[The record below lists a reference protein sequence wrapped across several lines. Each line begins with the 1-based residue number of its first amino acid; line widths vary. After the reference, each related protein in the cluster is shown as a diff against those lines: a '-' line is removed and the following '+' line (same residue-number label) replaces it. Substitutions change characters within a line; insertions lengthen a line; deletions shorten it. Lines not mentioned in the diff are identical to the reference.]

1 MLDFWIFGEGQT
13 NKNYLGFSYF
23 FSLLEAH
30 KRTSLLHFFFPT
42 TNRPHAALIRNP
54 GGVLPVQSQ
63 RRGQVERHRRASSIS
78 LFFVSIR
85 VIGFFSLLSR
95 ERERIRGLY
104 SRPAANSRE
113 KTRAIN
119 EKFSR
124 RARLK
129 RDFLSLFECSLKE
142 ARANERRDAPR
153 SRFFFF
159 FALIRAFL
167 GVFSQKKR
175 PRADD
180 EILSSLLLFLHTHRL
195 WRNRSRARIRPRRLS
210 R

>member
-1 MLDFWIFGEGQT
+1 MLLLFETPAG
-13 NKNYLGFSYF
+13 Y
-23 FSLLEAH
+23 SLFKVKDEDKL
-30 KRTSLLHFFFPT
+30 KDIDVRLLSLSFLLVF
-42 TNRPHAALIRNP
+42 
-54 GGVLPVQSQ
+54 
-63 RRGQVERHRRASSIS
+63 ASS
-78 LFFVSIR
+78 V
-85 VIGFFSLLSR
+85 FFSLLSR

-153 SRFFFF
+153 SRFFF
-159 FALIRAFL
+159 ALIRAFL

-180 EILSSLLLFLHTHRL
+180 EILFSLLLFLHTHRL